1 MAGSQVR
8 EASKSRFTAAPQAR
22 LKAAHKSQ
30 TGLANR
36 KGLATHPSRAR
47 LRHQDRAGFH
57 APSIRKSRSRSP
69 HRCFSAETQWQ
80 KHTNKKCRLSGEGQ
94 AAFALLF
101 TLFSGANS
109 RPEKRLHRTVSG
121 TLLLSK
127 QEQNQAMVS
136 GRFSK
141 PGGKTAKA
149 RSRTAPPASHIP
161 LPANCAEQVSSTAA
175 PTPKRGSA
183 TRLAP
188 AGQCPTLFLRANS
201 SPQKT
206 PLSHGFRDFAA
217 IKAGAKPGD
226 GFQQDVAQKH
236 KPSTGL
242 PVIQTGAFIR
252 SQSCAHGLRHRPSQN
267 EP

>member
-8 EASKSRFTAAPQAR
+8 EASRSRFTAAPQAR
-22 LKAAHKSQ
+22 LKAARKSQ

-36 KGLATHPSRAR
+36 KGLATHPSHAR

-109 RPEKRLHRTVSG
+109 RPKKRLHRTVSG

-141 PGGKTAKA
+141 PSDKTAKA

-161 LPANCAEQVSSTAA
+161 LPANRAEQVFSAAA
-175 PTPKRGSA
+175 PTPRRENAASLARGWRRSA
-183 TRLAP
+183 
-188 AGQCPTLFLRANS
+188 LFPGADSR
-201 SPQKT
+201 PQKRLHRT
-206 PLSHGFRDFAA
+206 VSGTLLLSKQEQNKRWFQAGGR
-217 IKAGAKPGD
+217 KAQAR
-226 GFQQDVAQKH
+226 H
-236 KPSTGL
+236 SMSL

>member
-22 LKAAHKSQ
+22 LKAARKSQ

-47 LRHQDRAGFH
+47 LRHQDRAGFL
-57 APSIRKSRSRSP
+57 APSIRKSPSRSP

-101 TLFSGANS
+101 TLFLGANS
-109 RPEKRLHRTVSG
+109 RPKKRLHRTVSG

-161 LPANCAEQVSSTAA
+161 LPANCAEQVFSAA
-175 PTPKRGSA
+175 TPTPRRENAASLAGSGGV
-183 TRLAP
+183 P
-188 AGQCPTLFLRANS
+188 LFFQEQIQGPKNASIARFQGLCCYQSRS
-201 SPQKT
+201 KT
-206 PLSHGFRDFAA
+206 SDGFRR
-217 IKAGAKPGD
+217 AGAK
-226 GFQQDVAQKH
+226 H
-236 KPSTGL
+236 KPGT
-242 PVIQTGAFIR
+242 A
-252 SQSCAHGLRHRPSQN
+252 
-267 EP
+267 